1 MRPVL
6 KGNGGRAEAGSGNET
21 PKGQMDEEGATK
33 MKWIML
39 VLMFPVLPI
48 IVAILANEAKPKK
61 NIVIGVTLPYEARQT
76 EQVQAA
82 CRAYRRRLWLWC
94 GVLCALLLPSLLFRH
109 DSLAF
114 SWQMLWVLAAIAVP
128 YGVYVRAH
136 LRLRALKR
144 ENGWTG
150 EAAGRVLVDLQ
161 AAAVPYGRIA
171 AWWFLPAVLAAFVPV
186 AAVLA
191 GPPAGVTGPLLAL
204 YLTDAAMVA
213 GCWASY
219 RFLYRNRA
227 EVVDGTEAVTQALT
241 RVRRYHWG
249 RFWLGMAYLMAA
261 FAVAMWLLMDDGL
274 GLLLASVAFTF
285 ALLLLALATEM
296 AVRRAQFALTRES
309 GQGVYADEDGNWWLG
324 MFYYNPNDA
333 HNLVNNRVGMG
344 STVNLARPAGKVLLA
359 FTALCLL
366 LIPAACGWVIAE
378 EFTPLRVACAD
389 GAITADHLA
398 RKYTVPLADVEAAV
412 LLDELP
418 SGSKVV
424 GTAIG
429 TLCKGEF
436 NLKGIGECEVFLYTD
451 QPVFLRVDTSD
462 TVYLFSGAS
471 EEETRALYACIRAG
485 MAG

>member
-33 MKWIML
+33 MKGIML

-150 EAAGRVLVDLQ
+150 EAAGKVLVDLQ

-191 GPPAGVTGPLLAL
+191 GPPAGVAGPLLAL

-227 EVVDGTEAVTQALT
+227 EVVDGMEAVTQALT
-241 RVRRYHWG
+241 RVRRHHWG
-249 RFWLGMAYLMAA
+249 RFWLGAAYLMAA
-261 FAVAMWLLMDDGL
+261 LAVAMWLLMDDGL

-344 STVNLARPAGKVLLA
+344 STVNLARPAGKVLLVV
-359 FTALCLL
+359 TALCLL